1 MEQIINDGLVNYE
14 ENLLVTRPNS
24 HKSVNVIS
32 QEEFEKIIPRAPK
45 IINPEVPPAPPTT
58 LDENKVDKSGLHA
71 RLQLSTGKRTK
82 FFAVKETNPIDPR
95 TPRKRKTRHSLN
107 PPVEGHVGW
116 VLDSVE
122 HRPRTSSIG
131 SSGGASP
138 TTSSY
143 GSVPQ
148 SLPAFQH
155 PSHSLLR
162 ENNFTQQVIIK
173 SFLKQRIFLMIYFFC
188 RHIISSVVVV

>member
-58 LDENKVDKSGLHA
+58 LDENKAVDKSGLHA

-82 FFAVKETNPIDPR
+82 FFAVKETDPIDPR

-143 GSVPQ
+143 GSYGSVPQ

-162 ENNFTQQVIIK
+162 ENNFTQQVNK
-173 SFLKQRIFLMIYFFC
+173 KLLNQN
-188 RHIISSVVVV
+188 